1 MCKHRGWIVQALAGR
16 EKNQFF
22 CVVDEEAETGYLL
35 LADGKRRKIACP
47 KRKKKKHVIL
57 VNSNCIVSEK
67 RQQGQLVSDR
77 ELRRTLAA
85 FKEGITRGER

>member
-35 LADGKRRKIACP
+35 LADGK
-47 KRKKKKHVIL
+47 KKKHVIL

-67 RQQGQLVSDR
+67 LQQGQLVSDR